1 MAESLDGAI
10 KQVYK
15 DKTKDEIKIID
26 VGAGTGLIG
35 KELHK
40 LGYTDQHAL
49 DISPEMLNE
58 AKEKNVHKSFICS
71 SLSDKS
77 IPEDDKYKYDALVSG
92 GTLEKGHL
100 RPHAFDKMLAMVK
113 TSKCPFSLS

>member
-1 MAESLDGAI
+1 M
-10 KQVYK
+10 
-15 DKTKDEIKIID
+15 TKDEIKIVD
-26 VGAGTGLIG
+26 VGEGTGLIG
-35 KELHK
+35 MELHK
-40 LGYTDQHAL
+40 LGYPDLYGL

-58 AKEKNVHKSFICS
+58 AKKKNVYKSFICS

-77 IPEDDKYKYDALVSG
+77 IPEDDKAKYDALVSG

-113 TSKCPFSLS
+113 TAKCTFSLSQVLV